1 MKIVHLRLAWDPM
14 TEEELQA
21 ERRRRG
27 YWLRL
32 ARQHAGPGGTALNQS
47 VVAKAIGLSEN
58 SGSAISDM
66 EKGNRDPSA
75 TELTRLARLYGVPVS
90 WFSEPRSTDE
100 DDLLEAKR
108 LAAAALEAE
117 AEDWEASSGQGSDPA
132 AGDAGDEPPGRRTA

>member
-1 MKIVHLRLAWDPM
+1 MASRLAWGVM
-14 TEEELQA
+14 TEDELQA

-32 ARQHAGPGGTALNQS
+32 ARSHAGPTGRGLNQS

-66 EKGNRDPSA
+66 ERGNRDPSA
-75 TELTRLARLYGVPVS
+75 TELTRLARLYRVPIS
-90 WFSEPRSTDE
+90 WFSEPRPTDE
-100 DDLLEAKR
+100 EDLIEAMQ

-117 AEDWEASSGQGSDPA
+117 AEDWASTERGSDPEGE
-132 AGDAGDEPPGRRTA
+132 GDGDDQPRRRSA

>member
-1 MKIVHLRLAWDPM
+1 MPLRLALLPM

-47 VVAKAIGLSEN
+47 VVAKAIGLSEK

-66 EKGNRDPSA
+66 ERGDRDPSA
-75 TELTRLARLYGVPVS
+75 TELTRLARLYGVPIS
-90 WFSEPRSTDE
+90 WFSEPRPTDAE
-100 DDLLEAKR
+100 DLDRAKE

-117 AEDWEASSGQGSDPA
+117 AEDWEAGERAPTPGASADEGDP
-132 AGDAGDEPPGRRTA
+132 PRRQSA

>member
-1 MKIVHLRLAWDPM
+1 M
-14 TEEELQA
+14 TEDELQA

-32 ARQHAGPGGTALNQS
+32 ARTQAGPGGTTLNQS

-75 TELTRLARLYGVPVS
+75 TELTRLARLYGVPIS
-90 WFSEPRSTDE
+90 WFSEPRPTDAE
-100 DDLLEAKR
+100 ELERAKELA
-108 LAAAALEAE
+108 LAAIEAE
-117 AEDWEASSGQGSDPA
+117 AEDW
-132 AGDAGDEPPGRRTA
+132 DAGDRSGPPGEGGTSGEPRRRTA

>member
-1 MKIVHLRLAWDPM
+1 M
-14 TEEELQA
+14 TEDELQA

-32 ARQHAGPGGTALNQS
+32 ARTQAGPGGRGLNQS

-75 TELTRLARLYGVPVS
+75 TELTQLARLYGVPIS
-90 WFSEPRSTDE
+90 WFSEPRPTDAE
-100 DDLLEAKR
+100 ELERAKE
-108 LAAAALEAE
+108 LALAALEAE
-117 AEDWEASSGQGSDPA
+117 AEDWEAG
-132 AGDAGDEPPGRRTA
+132 EPPGPPGADDRDDQPRRRTA